1 MSVLDFVDQIHHY
14 SVDEY
19 VELVDLGAFED
30 QRVEL
35 LEGLVLDMSPPSDL
49 HEDAIAWLVNEWAFR
64 TADVRRNH
72 VRINSTLRLTTSV
85 PQPDLLLVEP
95 RLGEGRPTRGVLA
108 IEVALSSHRRDLVLK
123 PRLYAPAVA
132 EYWVIDLS
140 AGRAVVH
147 REAGAD
153 GYRDV
158 SVHGRDA
165 ELRPQHAAVGPL
177 RPAELFDAI

>member
-19 VELVDLGAFED
+19 IELVDLGAFED

-35 LEGLVLDMSPPSDL
+35 LEGLVLDMTPPSDL
-49 HEDAIAWLVNEWAFR
+49 HEDAIEWLVNEWIHR
-64 TADVRRNH
+64 TVDVRRNRFR
-72 VRINSTLRLTTSV
+72 VNSSLRLETSV
-85 PQPDLLLVEP
+85 PQPDLLFVEP
-95 RLGEGRPTRGVLA
+95 ALGGGRPRRALLA
-108 IEVALSSHRRDLVLK
+108 IEVALSSHQRDLVLK

-140 AGRAVVH
+140 AHRAVVH
-147 REAGAD
+147 REPEAD

-158 SVHGRDA
+158 SVHGREA
-165 ELRPQHAAVGPL
+165 ELRPQHAALGPL
-177 RPAELFDAI
+177 GLSELFDAI